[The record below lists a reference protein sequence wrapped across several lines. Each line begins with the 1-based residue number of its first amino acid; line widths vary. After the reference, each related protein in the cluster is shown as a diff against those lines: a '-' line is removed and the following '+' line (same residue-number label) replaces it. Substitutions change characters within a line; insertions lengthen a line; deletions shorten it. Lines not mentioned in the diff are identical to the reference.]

1 MPSYLVESFV
11 PRSSLDTALEAGGRL
26 RAACD
31 ELRRKGSSARYVRTT
46 FVPEDETCFHL
57 IEADSA
63 EVAAELCR
71 RASICRVRIVVAN
84 EARAARFPP

>member
-1 MPSYLVESFV
+1 
-11 PRSSLDTALEAGGRL
+11 
-26 RAACD
+26 
-31 ELRRKGSSARYVRTT
+31 VRTT

-57 IEADSA
+57 VEADSA